1 MSFLPKICRQS
12 WAISFPR
19 ETIYKISVAFD
30 FCKAKL
36 LNYFM
41 EREIRVCMFLAMYSY
56 SSFHVIF
63 LLVEGEIRVC
73 MFLATYSCPSF
84 HVGFIFNGLKI
95 IPRGVMVV
103 RLVYPLT
110 GLTDLL

>member
-1 MSFLPKICRQS
+1 
-12 WAISFPR
+12 
-19 ETIYKISVAFD
+19 
-30 FCKAKL
+30 
-36 LNYFM
+36 M

-103 RLVYPLT
+103 RLVHPLT